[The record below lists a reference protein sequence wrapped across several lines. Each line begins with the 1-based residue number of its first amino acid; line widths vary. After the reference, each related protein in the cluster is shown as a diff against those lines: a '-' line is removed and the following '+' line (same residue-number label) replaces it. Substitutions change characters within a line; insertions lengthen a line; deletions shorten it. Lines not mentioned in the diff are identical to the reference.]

1 MSFNKY
7 TPIASCRIILL
18 LIIVLC
24 GGCLTQNKVQD
35 AKPIGRLPII
45 EPDYSGI
52 VIPPNIA
59 PLNFFIRETGGE
71 YIVRMHSKNG
81 DPIQIENNSG
91 LIQIPMKRWKRLI
104 SENLGEELII
114 DICLRNQT
122 GQWISFNP
130 IVDKI
135 SQDSI
140 DGYLSFRRFKPL
152 FNLWQTMGIFQR
164 CLENFDEKPILLNRL
179 TQDNCMNCHTFWQ
192 NETDKWLLHM
202 RAGPG
207 TSMLLVTDG
216 KARKIYTKTKF
227 NGHAAYTAW
236 HPSGDLIAFSVSKLL
251 LFHHEVG
258 EDREVLDRSS
268 DIYLYDIASNT
279 ITTTP
284 QISSPHRME
293 IWPAWSPDGKYL
305 YFCSAPELENY
316 ADSSRSGEV
325 ALDKIKY
332 DLVRIAFDPL
342 KHSWGNLETM
352 ISTSD
357 IGLSITEP
365 RVSPDGHFV
374 LFTAASYGQ
383 FPIYNQSADLYVLDV
398 RTRQWKK
405 MELNSDK
412 ADSFHSWSGNGRWIV
427 FSSKREDGLFTK
439 PYFSHFDSS
448 GHTTKPFVLPQE
460 NPSLY
465 EASLDIYNAPEFTKE
480 PVHISPQDLAA
491 AAFSEQ
497 DALSAKFDSTSVS
510 EKTTNKTNSPKQI
523 RVPLK

>member
-1 MSFNKY
+1 MIFNNYLK
-7 TPIASCRIILL
+7 IASYWILLILIILL
-18 LIIVLC
+18 CV
-24 GGCLTQNKVQD
+24 GCLNQKSVQD

-45 EPDYSGI
+45 QPDYSGI

-59 PLNFFIRETGGE
+59 PLNFFIQETGGE
-71 YIVRMHSKNG
+71 YNVRIHSKNG

-91 LIQIPMKRWKRLI
+91 LIQIPMKQWKHLV
-104 SENLGEELII
+104 SENLGEELLI
-114 DICLRNQT
+114 DISLKDQNGR
-122 GQWISFNP
+122 WISFNP
-130 IVDKI
+130 IVNKI
-135 SQDSI
+135 AQDSM

-152 FNLWQTMGIFQR
+152 FNLWQKMGIFQR

-192 NETDKWLLHM
+192 NETNKWLLHL

-236 HPSGDLIAFSVSKLL
+236 HPSGELIAFSVSKLL
-251 LFHHEVG
+251 LFHHETG
-258 EDREVLDRSS
+258 EDRDVLDRSS
-268 DIYLYDIASNT
+268 DIYLYDISSNM

-284 QISSPHRME
+284 QISNPHRME

-305 YFCSAPELENY
+305 YFCSAAELETY
-316 ADSSRSGEV
+316 ADSSKSGEV

-332 DLVRIAFDPL
+332 DLMRIAYDPL
-342 KHSWGNLETM
+342 KHSWGNLETV
-352 ISTSD
+352 ISSSV

-383 FPIYNQSADLYVLDV
+383 FPIYNQTADLYVLDV
-398 RTRQWKK
+398 RTNRWKK
-405 MELNSDK
+405 LELNSDK
-412 ADSFHSWSGNGRWIV
+412 ADSFHSWSSNGRWIV

-439 PYFSHFDSS
+439 PYFSYFDSL

-460 NPSLY
+460 NPLLY
-465 EASLDIYNAPEFTKE
+465 ETSLDIYNAPEFTKE
-480 PVHISPQDLAA
+480 PVHISPQDLAN

-497 DALSAKFDSTSVS
+497 DALSAKFDLNSIP
-510 EKTTNKTNSPKQI
+510 EKTTNKTNSAKQLH
-523 RVPLK
+523 VPLK